1 MNDLLS
7 LALAAHG
14 GIARWSC
21 FTDVEATVSVTGGLW
36 SIKQRTDLFDPISI
50 FAATRDQGLI
60 LQPFSAPDRLAFFEP
75 ECVTIETLEERV
87 VSCCEHPLAEFAD
100 HTVDTPWDH
109 AHAAWFL
116 GHAVWAY
123 LTAPFLYTYPGFATE
138 ELSPHEE
145 NGEAWRR
152 LKIVFPN
159 CLARHSRTQIAYFGP
174 DGLLRRHD
182 STIDVLGSLSST
194 DYASDYREFNGIKIP
209 TRRRLYGV
217 ASDGR
222 IIVPAPLLAIDFD
235 TLAFR

>member
-14 GIARWSC
+14 GMARWSC
-21 FTDVEATVSVTGGLW
+21 YTDVEATLTVTGGLW

-60 LQPFSAPDRLAFFEP
+60 LQPFSAPDRLALFEP
-75 ECVTIETLEERV
+75 DSVTIETLEERV

-100 HTVDTPWDH
+100 HAVDTPWDH
-109 AHAAWFL
+109 AHAAYFL

-145 NGEAWRR
+145 NGEEWRR

-182 STIDVLGSLSST
+182 SMIDVLGSISST
-194 DYASDYREFNGIKIP
+194 DYASDYGEFNGIKIP
-209 TRRRLYGV
+209 TRRRLFGV

-222 IIVPAPLLAIDFD
+222 IIGPRPLLAIDFAR
-235 TLAFR
+235 LAFR